1 MKNNDFVIPT
11 FLKKDKSSKVKA
23 INIHNTNRIK
33 DFMKDPE
40 VGDCIS
46 DPDEEE
52 IILSEDEINYIKED
66 EKAIKY
72 ADAIAEELKCIQTE
86 KNKSLNE
93 QHVSEAQLKSI
104 ERMAKALRP
113 EEIKVILNNIPVKYI
128 YDKIGEE
135 LDKCYK
141 FNAAILEATDIIK

>member
-23 INIHNTNRIK
+23 INIHNTNHIK

-40 VGDCIS
+40 VGDCIP
-46 DPDEEE
+46 DPDEEEE

-66 EKAIKY
+66 EKAVKY
-72 ADAIAEELKCIQTE
+72 AENRNA
-86 KNKSLNE
+86 NE

-113 EEIKVILNNIPVKYI
+113 EEIKVILNNIPVRYI

>member
-33 DFMKDPE
+33 DFMKEPE
-40 VGDCIS
+40 VGDCIP
-46 DPDEEE
+46 DPDEEEE

-66 EKAIKY
+66 EKAVKY
-72 ADAIAEELKCIQTE
+72 AAAITKEKDAI
-86 KNKSLNE
+86 SNE

>member
-23 INIHNTNRIK
+23 INIHNINRIK

-40 VGDCIS
+40 VGDCIP

-72 ADAIAEELKCIQTE
+72 TANRNA
-86 KNKSLNE
+86 NE
-93 QHVSEAQLKSI
+93 QHVVSEAQLKSI

>member
-40 VGDCIS
+40 VGDCIP

-66 EKAIKY
+66 EKTVKY
-72 ADAIAEELKCIQTE
+72 AE
-86 KNKSLNE
+86 NRNVNE

>member
-40 VGDCIS
+40 VGDCI
-46 DPDEEE
+46 PDHDEEEE

-66 EKAIKY
+66 ERAVKQVGSLIY
-72 ADAIAEELKCIQTE
+72 TDA
-86 KNKSLNE
+86 KNKISNE

>member
-40 VGDCIS
+40 VGDCIP
-46 DPDEEE
+46 DPDEEEE

-66 EKAIKY
+66 EKAVKQVGSLIY
-72 ADAIAEELKCIQTE
+72 TDS
-86 KNKSLNE
+86 KNKISNE